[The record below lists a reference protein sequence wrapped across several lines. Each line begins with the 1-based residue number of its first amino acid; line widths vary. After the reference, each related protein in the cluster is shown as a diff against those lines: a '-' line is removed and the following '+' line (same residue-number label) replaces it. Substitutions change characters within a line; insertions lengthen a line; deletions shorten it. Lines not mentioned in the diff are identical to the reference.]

1 MKKTLTGIAIC
12 VIIVVTI
19 IYGRISEEII
29 DEINMVAAVGF
40 DRAEG
45 QKIRGTAVIPVFH
58 ADKSIDNASFTG
70 ESVLAKEIINVL
82 QKKSADPLVTGAL
95 RVVLYEDELAKNG
108 ILRYIDA
115 LQRDASI
122 GSRMNLAIIEGKTRD
137 VLEKRL
143 GNRGTG
149 EYLSIMLQHNSE
161 KRDLP
166 KSDLHTFMYRH
177 YMEGMDP
184 YLPILKLLEDKM
196 EIVGL
201 GLFRN
206 GTMVSQIDEPDL
218 FFFKAMV
225 ENYGEGS
232 YTVRLKGTDEYASI
246 KRIKTNRKVRVEEV
260 HGEPKVNISIK
271 FQGILSEFS
280 GQKTSPEIIQN
291 IVKELEDTI
300 KEKSEAMLKDFQEK
314 NIDPVGIGYMARH
327 STRGFEFEKWQ
338 LDYPN
343 IKIGVHAKVLLTE
356 TGITD

>member
-1 MKKTLTGIAIC
+1 MKKVLTGIAIC
-12 VIIVVTI
+12 TIILVTV
-19 IYGRISEEII
+19 IYGRISVEII

-45 QKIRGTAVIPVFH
+45 QKIKGTAVIPVFK

-82 QKKSADPLVTGAL
+82 QKKSADPLVTGAV

-122 GSRMNLAIIEGKTRD
+122 GSKINLAIIEGKTND
-137 VLEKRL
+137 VLEKKL

-149 EYLSIMLQHNSE
+149 EYLSIMLQHNIE

-166 KSDLHTFMYRH
+166 RSDLHTFMYRH
-177 YMEGMDP
+177 HMEGMDP
-184 YLPILKLLEDKM
+184 FLPTMKLLSDKM
-196 EIVGL
+196 EITGL
-201 GLFRN
+201 GLFQH
-206 GTMVSQIDEPDL
+206 GKMVAKIDEPDL

-232 YTVRLKGTDEYASI
+232 YTIRLKGTDEYASI
-246 KRIKTNRKVRVEEV
+246 KRIKTKRKIKVEEV
-260 HGEPKVNISIK
+260 DGEPKVNITIK
-271 FQGILSEFS
+271 FEGILSEFS
-280 GQKTSPEIIQN
+280 GQTTNPGTIKTIAE
-291 IVKELEDTI
+291 ELESEI
-300 KEKSEAMLKDFQEK
+300 KDKSEAMLKDFQEK
-314 NIDPVGIGYMARH
+314 GIDPVGIGYMARH
-327 STRGFEFEKWQ
+327 STRGLDFKKWE

-343 IKIGVHAKVLLTE
+343 IKIEVHSEVTITE
-356 TGITD
+356 TGITQ

>member
-1 MKKTLTGIAIC
+1 MKKILTGIAIC
-12 VIIVVTI
+12 TIILLTI
-19 IYGRISEEII
+19 IYGRVSVEII

-45 QKIRGTAVIPVFH
+45 QKIKGTAVIPVFK
-58 ADKSIDNASFTG
+58 ADKSIENASFTG

-82 QKKSADPLVTGAL
+82 QKKSADPLVTGAV

-122 GSRMNLAIIEGKTRD
+122 GSKINLAIIEGKTNE
-137 VLEKRL
+137 VLEKSL

-149 EYLSIMLQHNSE
+149 EYLSIMLQHNIE

-166 KSDLHTFMYRH
+166 RSDLHTFMYKH

-184 YLPILKLLEDKM
+184 FLPTMKLLSNKM
-196 EIVGL
+196 EITGL
-201 GLFRN
+201 GLFKH
-206 GTMVSQIDEPDL
+206 GKMVAKIDEPDL

-232 YTVRLKGTDEYASI
+232 YTIRLKGTDEYASI
-246 KRIKTNRKVRVEEV
+246 KRIKSKRKIKVEEV
-260 HGEPKVNISIK
+260 DGEPEVNITIK
-271 FQGILSEFS
+271 FEGILSEFS
-280 GQKTSPEIIQN
+280 GQKATPDVIQEIAEELESKIQN
-291 IVKELEDTI
+291 R
-300 KEKSEAMLKDFQEK
+300 SEEMLKDFQEK

-327 STRGFEFEKWQ
+327 SIRGLDFKKWE

-343 IKIGVHAKVLLTE
+343 IKIEVHSDVTITE
-356 TGITD
+356 TGITQ